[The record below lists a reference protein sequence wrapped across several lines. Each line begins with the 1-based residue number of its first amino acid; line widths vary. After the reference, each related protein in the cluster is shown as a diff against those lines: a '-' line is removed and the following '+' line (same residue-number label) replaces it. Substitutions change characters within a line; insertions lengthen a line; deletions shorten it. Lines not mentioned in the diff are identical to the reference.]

1 MRICDNHASDQV
13 GLVCEFDNG
22 ASPSRG
28 ITCISI
34 RYVHHHNCIVF
45 LLSQS
50 SLLASILECSLILI
64 NQAYCLGVYDVA
76 LWKVFTQESINKFQ
90 ACYNRC
96 IKMFFG
102 FSRRYS
108 TTQLL
113 IDTGLPSFS
122 TVLHNSRCI
131 FNKSW
136 FACDNAV
143 VAHLRELT
151 VVLP

>member
-1 MRICDNHASDQV
+1 MFVRTN
-13 GLVCEFDNG
+13 
-22 ASPSRG
+22 
-28 ITCISI
+28 
-34 RYVHHHNCIVF
+34 
-45 LLSQS
+45 
-50 SLLASILECSLILI
+50 ILI
-64 NQAYCLGVYDVA
+64 RRFGKCSMNVKAMLLKACLGVYDIA

-96 IKMFFG
+96 SKMFFG

-108 TTQLL
+108 QLL

-143 VAHLRELT
+143 VAHLRELS

>member
-1 MRICDNHASDQV
+1 
-13 GLVCEFDNG
+13 
-22 ASPSRG
+22 
-28 ITCISI
+28 
-34 RYVHHHNCIVF
+34 
-45 LLSQS
+45 
-50 SLLASILECSLILI
+50 
-64 NQAYCLGVYDVA
+64 
-76 LWKVFTQESINKFQ
+76 
-90 ACYNRC
+90 
-96 IKMFFG
+96 MFFG

-108 TTQLL
+108 MTQLL

-143 VAHLRELT
+143 VAHLRELS

>member
-1 MRICDNHASDQV
+1 MHKWTV
-13 GLVCEFDNG
+13 
-22 ASPSRG
+22 
-28 ITCISI
+28 
-34 RYVHHHNCIVF
+34 
-45 LLSQS
+45 
-50 SLLASILECSLILI
+50 
-64 NQAYCLGVYDVA
+64 
-76 LWKVFTQESINKFQ
+76 NKFQ

-108 TTQLL
+108 MTQLL
-113 IDTGLPSFS
+113 IDAGLSSFS

-151 VVLP
+151 A